1 MRGMGFR
8 TMRNSQHIPDPLSNF
23 AWGHPK
29 LFGVIR
35 GNSAADEQI
44 FAKFGV
50 CMDNGT
56 QKAAL

>member
-1 MRGMGFR
+1 
-8 TMRNSQHIPDPLSNF
+8 MRNGQHIPDPRSNF

-29 LFGVIR
+29 LFDVIR

-44 FAKFGV
+44 FTKFGV
-50 CMDNGT
+50 CMDSGT